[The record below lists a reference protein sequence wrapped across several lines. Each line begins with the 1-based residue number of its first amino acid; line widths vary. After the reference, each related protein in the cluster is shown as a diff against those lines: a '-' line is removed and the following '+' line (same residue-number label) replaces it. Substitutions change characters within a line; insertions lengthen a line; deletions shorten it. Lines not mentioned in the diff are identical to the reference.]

1 MTVKAETRCLDW
13 STVRSIVVISDNGWI
28 PWNKRIV
35 RMFIGNRIIFL
46 FRPSSLQSA
55 VAAPLRLDPVGQEKA
70 REQPR

>member
-1 MTVKAETRCLDW
+1 MTAKAETRCLDR
-13 STVRSIVVISDNGWI
+13 STMRIVIIISDKGWI